1 MGATKDIRRNV
12 VVWEQYVPSAGVA
25 VFLINRKH
33 FTYYNGTSILIPLTV
48 TINNVKHLFKCAA
61 LHHGGLHGGHYTA
74 IIHKDYESITY
85 VNDDH
90 VYENG
95 DIMTVLSSK
104 FVRSQVT
111 SLVYEAKSDVIP
123 SSLYC

>member
-1 MGATKDIRRNV
+1 M
-12 VVWEQYVPSAGVA
+12 
-25 VFLINRKH
+25 
-33 FTYYNGTSILIPLTV
+33 

-74 IIHKDYESITY
+74 IIHKDYDSITY
-85 VNDDH
+85 VNDDQ

-111 SLVYEAKSDVIP
+111 SLVYEAKSDVMP
-123 SSLYC
+123 SSLYCDLKNYINEGTTKLLITQTVLPLIITANCI